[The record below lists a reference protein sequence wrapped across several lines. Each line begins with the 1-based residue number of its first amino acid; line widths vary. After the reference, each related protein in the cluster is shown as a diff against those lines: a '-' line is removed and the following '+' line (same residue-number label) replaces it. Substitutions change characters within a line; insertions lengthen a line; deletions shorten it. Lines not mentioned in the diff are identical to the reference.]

1 MAEFINLKRSQL
13 EQFCP
18 DEDAI
23 RQFEKLFSIAN
34 NNQTASGEDAL
45 IVAETALA
53 KANSLEAIDYTS
65 NIDDA
70 LLVAETALAKANS
83 VKSEVESSTFWQRN
97 GTTLSPQNAGDDLQ
111 IDSFVRFNGSS
122 DTEQLIVK
130 GHSTQTVSL
139 QEWQDNASS
148 VLTSV
153 NSDGSIDLKQKLK
166 FTGTPAQ
173 VSFNN
178 DEILISRVANK
189 WLTIETP
196 GSTLS
201 YWADGSWYQNT
212 ATFEGYNWFVGN
224 LNKSYGLV
232 QDLGV
237 VGAIAF
243 RGTGNSFLGIPMKFS
258 AYNYYTTQTTWEKGG
273 IDWITSSNV
282 FKIWTE
288 AGSAG
293 GTVRP
298 IEIEGAG
305 TTVIGTNTTD
315 VVLTA
320 KGVAGQ
326 TGNLQEWQ
334 DSIGTTVASISN
346 GGKLAPNYIYIPN
359 NAGATITD
367 SGTYLYTAGGWSV
380 LNNQGGN
387 GIKLQKN
394 SVDILQMDTNFFRVM
409 QEATFNFNFTDD
421 DFIIN
426 KNVSG
431 QAYKYDAGL
440 DRHDFYS
447 VTKHRALEETKVTSS
462 TTETLSVQD
471 STYINIDTAGN
482 TLSLSNMVDG
492 SKMQIN
498 NSSAGDATLNFD
510 IKYGTSTFTAPVTMP
525 SGDSYELVYD
535 SGSATWVM

>member
-1 MAEFINLKRSQL
+1 MAVNVQPVP
-13 EQFCP
+13 P
-18 DEDAI
+18 DREYNETVRRFLDLLR
-23 RQFEKLFSIAN
+23 RQVNSNAAPDLSAYTLVDGSRPF
-34 NNQTASGEDAL
+34 TAPVGGVTPVASTDLTTKAYVDGLVSG
-45 IVAETALA
+45 
-53 KANSLEAIDYTS
+53 SG
-65 NIDDA
+65 
-70 LLVAETALAKANS
+70 
-83 VKSEVESSTFWQRN
+83 FWQRN
-97 GTTLSPQNAGDDLQ
+97 STVLSPVNAGDSLVV
-111 IDSFVRFNGSS
+111 DS
-122 DTEQLIVK
+122 T
-130 GHSTQTVSL
+130 
-139 QEWQDNASS
+139 
-148 VLTSV
+148 
-153 NSDGSIDLKQKLK
+153 IDLKQKLK

-178 DEILISRVANK
+178 DEILISRAANK
-189 WLTIETP
+189 WLTFETP